1 MYTAQNESEAAFL
14 ESVFFPNREREK
26 EREKVFR
33 VLLLLL
39 LREGD
44 DEQYSQKVHWNPS
57 FFFFVCFDG
66 SLWWRTCSEPICR
79 GRRSMPKEGGVER
92 RSFFLPSFRILSCET
107 FVVSARIQRR
117 WWPQNELTNLKLPG
131 VFDYSKCSEPKNA
144 HIFDTFFSLIR
155 SLTQYFLHAHKNTHT
170 DTHRKHSFRWKHA
183 GCIERRHILWYRAA

>member
-57 FFFFVCFDG
+57 FFFLFVLTGVCDEEHVL
-66 SLWWRTCSEPICR
+66 SLSVVEEEVCR
-79 GRRSMPKEGGVER
+79 KREESNVARFFYLRFAFSRAQRSL
-92 RSFFLPSFRILSCET
+92 FLRGFKGDDDHKILSNLWS
-107 FVVSARIQRR
+107 FQAYLIIASA
-117 WWPQNELTNLKLPG
+117 L
-131 VFDYSKCSEPKNA
+131 
-144 HIFDTFFSLIR
+144 SLR
-155 SLTQYFLHAHKNTHT
+155 THT
-170 DTHRKHSFRWKHA
+170 SAILFFFDPLAHAVFFTHTQKHTHTGAHRKHSFRWKHA
-183 GCIERRHILWYRAA
+183 GCIEHRHILW